1 MPIVVEKGR
10 LNLFN
15 GIGMVAIVMT
25 NVAAASAV
33 YVNLTRDVKDV
44 SGDITEVRQAQVERA
59 SITDK
64 NFERQGKQ
72 IELITDLQY
81 GQKQQAMELQE
92 LKESIAATNV
102 RVDKFIELIN
112 AKLDDIGGKV
122 NDIRIDVGVISGRD
136 YPNKRAVR

>member
-1 MPIVVEKGR
+1 MPIIVEKGR

-15 GIGMVAIVMT
+15 GIGMAAIVAT
-25 NVAAASAV
+25 NIAAASAV

-44 SGDITEVRQAQVERA
+44 SSDVTEVRQAQVERA
-59 SITDK
+59 SITDR
-64 NFERQGKQ
+64 NFDLQGKK
-72 IELITDLQY
+72 IELIADLQY
-81 GQKQQAMELQE
+81 GQKQQAKELQE
-92 LKESIAATNV
+92 LKDSIAATNV